1 LDFIFLILLDI
12 LLFFKFFDSP
22 TLSLS
27 LKPSVV
33 YRCSLGFTNLTLPEL
48 QKGGPP
54 PKHLTLFPQSLPAFS
69 RSECEAAS
77 GIIIIINN
85 SSIEDKESSS

>member
-1 LDFIFLILLDI
+1 MGFIFLILFDI
-12 LLFFKFFDSP
+12 LLFLQKFYFP

-27 LKPSVV
+27 LKPNVV

-54 PKHLTLFPQSLPAFS
+54 PKHLTLFPQPLPAFS
-69 RSECEAAS
+69 RSGREATS
-77 GIIIIINN
+77 SISIIIIIIG
-85 SSIEDKESSS
+85 IED